1 MRKKLGIVM
10 AAAGGLIFVA
20 LLVLRVLGLARSV
33 AGGFL
38 QEIVLSEHIG
48 IPLAMPFTLAAL
60 LVDAGAFLA
69 APRSMTRLRE
79 FMIFLI
85 VFTAFAFMADA
96 SEVFLGWANLSAIL
110 LAVSLQAII
119 AIGMTV
125 LLVSGGFD
133 LSVGATAGL
142 AGAAAALVL
151 TRLCPFIPGPA
162 VVGVALAIVVALAAG
177 VSVGTANGLI
187 VSRVGINPFITTLGM
202 MQIVRGL
209 LLLVTDGKNIS
220 DLPPAFTVIGQGGV
234 VLQTTVH
241 SSGHTEVVSVQ
252 FPILISILLVA
263 AGDLML
269 RRSRFFRQNYYIGG
283 NEKAA
288 ILSGIRVDRMK
299 VFNYAMTG
307 LLAAAAG
314 VIMTARLGSASVT
327 AGRGLEL
334 QVITAV
340 IIGGASLQGGEGTV
354 LGAFL
359 GTILMAIII
368 SALTLLGI
376 NPNSQELI
384 IGATLLLAVLA
395 DTLGKKRR
403 GIL

>member
-1 MRKKLGIVM
+1 MRKKLGI
-10 AAAGGLIFVA
+10 AIGTSGGLIFLA
-20 LLVLRVLGLARSV
+20 LLLLRGLGLARGV
-33 AGGFL
+33 HGGFL
-38 QEIVLSEHIG
+38 QEIVLSENLG

-60 LVDAGAFLA
+60 LVDAGVFLA
-69 APRSMTRLRE
+69 ARRAMARVRE
-79 FMIFLI
+79 LMIFLI

-142 AGAAAALVL
+142 AGAVAALVL
-151 TRLCPFIPGPA
+151 TWVCPHIPGPA
-162 VVGVALAIVVALAAG
+162 VVGVAMAIVAALATGA
-177 VSVGTANGLI
+177 SVGTANGLI

-220 DLPPAFTVIGQGGV
+220 DLPEAFTVIGQGGL
-234 VLQTTVH
+234 VLPA
-241 SSGHTEVVSVQ
+241 GAGRVQ
-252 FPILISILLVA
+252 FPILISLVLVA
-263 AGDLML
+263 AGDLLL

-288 ILSGIRVDRMK
+288 ILSGIRVDRIK
-299 VFNYAMTG
+299 VFNYALTG

-314 VIMTARLGSASVT
+314 VVMTARLGSASVT
-327 AGRGLEL
+327 AGLGLEL

-359 GTILMAIII
+359 GSILMAIII

-376 NPNSQELI
+376 NPNAQELI

-403 GIL
+403 GAL

>member
-10 AAAGGLIFVA
+10 AAAGVAIFIA
-20 LLVLRVLGLARSV
+20 LLVGRGLGLTRCAP
-33 AGGFL
+33 GGFL
-38 QEIVLSEHIG
+38 QEIVLSEETG
-48 IPLAMPFTLAAL
+48 IPLPMPFTLAAL
-60 LVDAGAFLA
+60 LVDAGLFLSA
-69 APRSMTRLRE
+69 RRAMARVRE

-96 SEVFLGWANLSAIL
+96 SVVFLGWANLSAIL

-142 AGAAAALVL
+142 AGAAAAMVL
-151 TRLCPFIPGPA
+151 TRLCPMVPMPA
-162 VVGVALAIVVALAAG
+162 VVGVVLAIVSALAVGGA
-177 VSVGTANGLI
+177 VGTAN
-187 VSRVGINPFITTLGM
+187 VITTLGM

-220 DLPPAFTVIGQGGV
+220 DLPWGFTVIGQGGL
-234 VLQTTVH
+234 VLR
-241 SSGHTEVVSVQ
+241 SGGQAAAVSVQ
-252 FPILISILLVA
+252 FPILISIVLVA
-263 AGDLML
+263 VGDLLL

-288 ILSGIRVDRMK
+288 VLSGIRVDRMK
-299 VFNYAMTG
+299 VFNYALTG

-314 VIMTARLGSASVT
+314 VVMTARLGSASVT

-359 GTILMAIII
+359 GSILMAIII

-395 DTLGKKRR
+395 DTLSKKRR
-403 GIL
+403 GAL

>member
-10 AAAGGLIFVA
+10 AAAGVAIFIA
-20 LLVLRVLGLARSV
+20 LLILRGTGLTRCV
-33 AGGFL
+33 PGGFL
-38 QEIVLSEHIG
+38 QEIVLSEQTG
-48 IPLAMPFTLAAL
+48 IPLAMPFTMAAL
-60 LVDAGAFLA
+60 LVDAGMFLSA
-69 APRSMTRLRE
+69 RRAMARVRE

-96 SEVFLGWANLSAIL
+96 STVFLGWANLSAIL

-142 AGAAAALVL
+142 AGAAAAMVL
-151 TRLCPFIPGPA
+151 TRLCPTIPVPA
-162 VVGVALAIVVALAAG
+162 IMGVAIAIVAALAVGGA
-177 VSVGTANGLI
+177 VGTVNGLI

-220 DLPPAFTVIGQGGV
+220 DLPAAFTVIGQGGV
-234 VLQTTVH
+234 VLQTTTRA
-241 SSGHTEVVSVQ
+241 SGQAEVVSVQ
-252 FPILISILLVA
+252 FPILISIVLVA
-263 AGDLML
+263 LGDLLL

-288 ILSGIRVDRMK
+288 LLSGIRVDRMK
-299 VFNYAMTG
+299 VFNYAFTG

-314 VIMTARLGSASVT
+314 IVMTARLGSASVT

-359 GTILMAIII
+359 GSILMAIII

-376 NPNSQELI
+376 NPNAQELI

-403 GIL
+403 GVL